1 MTTATRRELLQQL
14 TRLSELAPDMRLG
27 QLIANLAAMDG
38 TPWDETLWELEDE
51 KLLSAA
57 TELAADFERRNA
69 SVV

>member
-1 MTTATRRELLQQL
+1 MITTTRRELLQQI
-14 TRLSELAPDMRLG
+14 TKLSELAPDMRLG

-51 KLLSAA
+51 KLLCAA
-57 TELAADFERRNA
+57 TDLATNFERRNA

>member
-1 MTTATRRELLQQL
+1 MTTATRRQLLQQL

>member
-1 MTTATRRELLQQL
+1 MITATRRELLQQM

-38 TPWDETLWELEDE
+38 APWDETLWELEDD
-51 KLLSAA
+51 KLLAAA
-57 TELAADFERRNA
+57 TEFAAVLERRNA